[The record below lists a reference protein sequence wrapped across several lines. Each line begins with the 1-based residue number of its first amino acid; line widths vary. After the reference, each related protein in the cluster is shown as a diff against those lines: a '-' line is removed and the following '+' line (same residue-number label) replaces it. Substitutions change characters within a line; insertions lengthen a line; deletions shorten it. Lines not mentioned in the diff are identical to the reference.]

1 MIVSEEQQKR
11 VQKMS
16 YFAQNLILIIKET
29 KKMTSERKYMTQREW
44 IDYCTQKH
52 IRMKEVIEKIWF
64 WIKKDCSWKKFH
76 KKFKD
81 FEKEYF
87 VIMSII
93 RQARNLQ
100 KMIDEVMNHIAERWK
115 FNSRI
120 FKNLRL
126 HTLRAIKKCARAEY
140 FMKEILQRLKL
151 TVMYRLRNSK
161 RDISRAILSN
171 ATNWIRVIDDLFD
184 TERMTT
190 QKLREL
196 DLLHRESFFSRREF
210 EFAFSS
216 LSSETSNM
224 IITTLINA
232 LITKALSTL
241 DLISKKFIIDD
252 RDIIIEDESVT
263 RENIEDESAT
273 DDLDT
278 TESFDTIEDSDTT
291 DDFDVIGDSDII
303 EDSDI
308 TDDSDAT
315 DDSDTTESS
324 DITDDSDAIGDS
336 DIIEDSDTTIE
347 DSDTTSSASKR
358 RRSDSH
364 DEENCD
370 CRDLDVAWK
379 TDLERHD
386 NQIQNQRETLLLFS
400 SMMYVN
406 WEICEIHNEL
416 LRVAFNLNAYEQRR
430 MINLKLICIW
440 KDRWNLIDIKTRHQL
455 WFE

>member
-1 MIVSEEQQKR
+1 MIVSNEQQRR
-11 VQKMS
+11 VQEVF

-29 KKMTSERKYMTQREW
+29 KEMTSERKYMTQREW
-44 IDYCTQKH
+44 VDYCTQRH
-52 IRMKEVIEKIWF
+52 IRMKEVVEKIWS
-64 WIKKDCSWKKFH
+64 WIKKNCSWKKFH

-87 VIMSII
+87 VIMSIV

-100 KMIDEVMNHIAERWK
+100 KMTDEVMNHIAERWR

-120 FKNLRL
+120 FKDLNL
-126 HTLRAIKKCARAEY
+126 HTLRTIKKCARAEY

-151 TVMYRLRNSK
+151 AVMYRLRNSRK
-161 RDISRAILSN
+161 DISRTILSN

-196 DLLHRESFFSRREF
+196 DLLHKESFFSRREF
-210 EFAFSS
+210 ELAFSS
-216 LSSETSNM
+216 FSSETSNM
-224 IITTLINA
+224 IITVLINA

-252 RDIIIEDESVT
+252 RDTIIEDESVT
-263 RENIEDESAT
+263 KKNIEGESAT
-273 DDLDT
+273 DD
-278 TESFDTIEDSDTT
+278 SDTIEDSDTT
-291 DDFDVIGDSDII
+291 DDSDTTGGPGATGGP
-303 EDSDI
+303 DI
-308 TDDSDAT
+308 TEGSDTVT
-315 DDSDTTESS
+315 DDSDTTSP
-324 DITDDSDAIGDS
+324 AF
-336 DIIEDSDTTIE
+336 
-347 DSDTTSSASKR
+347 KR

-386 NQIQNQRETLLLFS
+386 NQIQSQKEALLLLS

-406 WEICEIHNEL
+406 WKICEIHNEL
-416 LRVAFNLNAYEQRR
+416 LRIAFDLSAHEQRR
-430 MINLKLICIW
+430 VINLKLICIW
-440 KDRWNLIDIKTRHQL
+440 RDRWNLIDIRTRHRL